1 MLKKKDL
8 GRTAGPRMLSL
19 SSKIQMARLKVKS
32 CYSVKNWKKFQLG
45 KNGQNFPCLSFK
57 FKNNFGFLQ
66 NDSFCWVFFLTGL
79 RYPLSKLGKISF
91 FLEDKIGWNLVWNLF
106 SYRAVIKRIKK
117 NGKAGKSA

>member
-32 CYSVKNWKKFQLG
+32 CYSVKNWKKIQLG
-45 KNGQNFPCLSFK
+45 KKAKISPVFLLSSNIISAF
-57 FKNNFGFLQ
+57 
-66 NDSFCWVFFLTGL
+66 W
-79 RYPLSKLGKISF
+79 YPLSKLGKISF